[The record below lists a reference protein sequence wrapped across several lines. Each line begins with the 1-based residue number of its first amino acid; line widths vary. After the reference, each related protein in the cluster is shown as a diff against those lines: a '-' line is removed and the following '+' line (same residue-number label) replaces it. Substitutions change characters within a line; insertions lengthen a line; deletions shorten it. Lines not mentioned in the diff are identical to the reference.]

1 MAPSVMLYI
10 TNLAKA
16 INSIY
21 IMAHITSASP
31 AVMPQSRGAL
41 GTSTPRT
48 APGTFIRDGGAWRND
63 IMVAKQFHGMYD
75 YIPNTLSTTAHI
87 HTLLFQPGSG
97 AWL

>member
-10 TNLAKA
+10 TYLAKA
-16 INSIY
+16 MNTIH
-21 IMAHITSASP
+21 IMADIISASP
-31 AVMPQSRGAL
+31 AVMPQSREAL

-87 HTLLFQPGSG
+87 HTLLFQP
-97 AWL
+97 